1 MHLLMVKLSPMSPK
15 PATSN
20 VENVAVAQQQHG
32 VTSCSRFSAAVG
44 ATGSAN
50 VATCVT
56 LLRIC
61 GICGICGELT
71 NATSCTKAP
80 RCTWQWSHDCLKRA
94 YLAYRGGAGICWN
107 VLEYVV

>member
-32 VTSCSRFSAAVG
+32 VTSCSRFSAAVS
-44 ATGSAN
+44 ATVAN

-61 GICGICGELT
+61 GICGICHRCHGELYKGT
-71 NATSCTKAP
+71 EV
-80 RCTWQWSHDCLKRA
+80 RQWSHDCLKRA

-107 VLEYVV
+107 MLYDRYRT